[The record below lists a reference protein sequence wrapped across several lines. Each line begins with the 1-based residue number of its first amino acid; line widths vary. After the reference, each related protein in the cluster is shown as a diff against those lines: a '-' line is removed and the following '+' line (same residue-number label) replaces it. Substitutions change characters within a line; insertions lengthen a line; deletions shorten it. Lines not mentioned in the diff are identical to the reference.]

1 MWCIICHSNVVG
13 LEIFA
18 LCTKLRKGLIV
29 YHKSNGI
36 TSMKKHV
43 DLEDNTLIKMFC
55 QKQSDVVAIISLS
68 HEPTKKQMHVIISA
82 IFGFFSFINQFKK
95 DNETQVCFLED
106 VMLFVIKVICP

>member
-13 LEIFA
+13 PKILA

-29 YHKSNGI
+29 YHNSNGI

-43 DLEDNTLIKMFC
+43 DFEDNTLIKMFC
-55 QKQSDVVAIISLS
+55 QKQYDVAAIILLS
-68 HEPTKKQMHVIISA
+68 HEPTKKQMYMILSA
-82 IFGFFSFINQFKK
+82 IFGFFSFTNQFKK

-106 VMLFVIKVICP
+106 AMLFVIKVICP